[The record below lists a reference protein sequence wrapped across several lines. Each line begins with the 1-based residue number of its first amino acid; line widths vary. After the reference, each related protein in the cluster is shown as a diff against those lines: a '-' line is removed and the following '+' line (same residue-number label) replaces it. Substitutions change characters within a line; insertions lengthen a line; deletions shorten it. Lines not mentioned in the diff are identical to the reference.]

1 MKIICIGRNYLKH
14 IEELG
19 NDMPEEPVVFL
30 KPDTALVP
38 KNNPLFLPGF
48 SKKIHYETEIVLRI
62 NRLGKGIP
70 EQFASRYYDA
80 IGLGLDLTARDLQNR
95 LKSRGLPWEKAKAF
109 DFSALVSKKFIPVS
123 HFKDL
128 NNIRFRLDINGKTVQ
143 KGNTGNMIHR
153 FDALV
158 AYVSHFFTLRTGDL
172 IFTGTPEG
180 VGPLHKND
188 MLEGYI
194 EDKLMFKINVK

>member
-1 MKIICIGRNYLKH
+1 MKIICIGRNYRKH

-19 NDMPEEPVVFL
+19 NDIPDEPVVFL

-48 SKKIHYETEIVLRI
+48 SKEIHYETEIVLRI
-62 NRLGKGIP
+62 NRLGKAIT

-109 DFSALVSKKFIPVS
+109 DFSALVSKEFIPVS

-158 AYVSHFFTLRTGDL
+158 AYVSRFFTLRTGDL

-180 VGPLHKND
+180 VGPLRKND

>member
-1 MKIICIGRNYLKH
+1 MKIICIGRNYRKH

-19 NDMPEEPVVFL
+19 NDIPDEPVVFL

-38 KNNPLFLPGF
+38 KNNPLVLPGF
-48 SKKIHYETEIVLRI
+48 SKEIHYETEIVLRI
-62 NRLGKGIP
+62 NRLGKAIP

-80 IGLGLDLTARDLQNR
+80 VGLGLDLTARDLQKH
-95 LKSRGLPWEKAKAF
+95 LKSKGLPWEKAKAF
-109 DFSALVSKKFIPVS
+109 DFSALVSKEFIPVS
-123 HFKDL
+123 YFKDL
-128 NNIRFRLDINGKTVQ
+128 YDIRFRLDINGKTVQ
-143 KGNTGNMIHR
+143 KGNTGNMIHN

-158 AYVSHFFTLRTGDL
+158 AYVSRFFTLRTGDL

-180 VGPLHKND
+180 VGPLRKND